1 MVMCD
6 LKHDLTRVNIRILLL
21 TGEKGRDYNL
31 VFKLSV
37 FLTFSLG
44 EFGFEFH

>member
-21 TGEKGRDYNL
+21 TGEKGQDYNL
-31 VFKLSV
+31 VFKLSSD
-37 FLTFSLG
+37 SLG